1 LVFARS
7 NRALRTVELRSARR
21 RLARFTDPPQSLQRP
36 QDYQE
41 AAGENGLSAQME
53 EATKLYN

>member
-1 LVFARS
+1 
-7 NRALRTVELRSARR
+7 
-21 RLARFTDPPQSLQRP
+21 LQRP